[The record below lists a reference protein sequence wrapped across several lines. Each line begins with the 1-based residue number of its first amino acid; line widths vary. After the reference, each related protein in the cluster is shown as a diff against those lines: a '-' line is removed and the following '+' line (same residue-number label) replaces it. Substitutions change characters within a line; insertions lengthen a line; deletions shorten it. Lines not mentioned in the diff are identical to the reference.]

1 MLFKLEFLLR
11 QLEPNHSYEIHL
23 EIERDGK
30 REDIWNPQ
38 TMRNVFYTVGEM
50 KVTSID
56 GVENKNVK
64 PKHIF
69 SINGVRQTQAWDAL
83 PAGVYVVDGK
93 KIIKK

>member
-1 MLFKLEFLLR
+1 MESANLILNFDFR
-11 QLEPNHSYEIHL
+11 
-23 EIERDGK
+23 
-30 REDIWNPQ
+30 
-38 TMRNVFYTVGEM
+38 
-50 KVTSID
+50 D

-93 KIIKK
+93 KVIKK

>member
-1 MLFKLEFLLR
+1 
-11 QLEPNHSYEIHL
+11 
-23 EIERDGK
+23 
-30 REDIWNPQ
+30 
-38 TMRNVFYTVGEM
+38 MRNVFYTVGEM

-64 PKHIF
+64 PKYIF

-93 KIIKK
+93 KVIKK